1 MTTFKQMVDDATGG
15 KDLRCANAGELA
27 DFFAKLPRDTVV
39 MVLDGFNGGG
49 DPRFL
54 NYGPRA
60 VKVTQKLIKTNGDTY
75 FLKPEDNLIVFG
87 YGCY

>member
-1 MTTFKQMVDDATGG
+1 MTTLEQAVRDATGG
-15 KDLRCANAGELA
+15 KDLRYANAGQLA
-27 DFFAKLPRDTVV
+27 EFFAKLPSDTNV

-54 NYGPRA
+54 NYGPR
-60 VKVTQKLIKTNGDTY
+60 VVNVDQKLVDTNGDTS
-75 FLKPEDNLIVFG
+75 FLKPGEGLVVFG

>member
-1 MTTFKQMVDDATGG
+1 MATLKQTVREATGDE
-15 KDLRCANAGELA
+15 DLRYANAGQLA
-27 DFFAKLPRDTVV
+27 EFFSKLPPETNV

-54 NYGPRA
+54 NYGPRV
-60 VKVTQKLIKTNGDTY
+60 VKVDQKLIGTNGDTS
-75 FLKPEDNLIVFG
+75 FLEAGEGLVVFG